1 MIKTINI
8 DKLIFGATIAA
19 TILFAALYIM
29 AYETSVV
36 TSTNAMQW
44 QSDST
49 WTVGW

>member
-8 DKLIFGATIAA
+8 DKLIFGVMASAML
-19 TILFAALYIM
+19 ILAALYIM
-29 AYETSVV
+29 TYETTI
-36 TSTNAMQW
+36 TSTTVMQW

>member
-8 DKLIFGATIAA
+8 DKIIFGITATAIL
-19 TILFAALYIM
+19 LFAALYIM
-29 AYETSVV
+29 TYETTM
-36 TSTNAMQW
+36 TSTTVMQW